1 MRNSKK
7 TYLLIFAIAI
17 IAINYSCDKIDEL
30 LTFTISNKTEIVIE
44 TGIPITLPFEIP
56 TPDITTGS
64 EEQMSNNNSSTDL
77 IKNVLLTSFNMKVTE
92 PSDKTFSFLKSIHI
106 YISTDDSDEIE
117 LAYKDNIDSSTNSI
131 DLTTTESKLDKYIK
145 ADSYKL
151 RTKITTKETVT
162 QDITIEINM
171 EYKITADPL

>member
-1 MRNSKK
+1 MKNSK
-7 TYLLIFAIAI
+7 TTFLLIFAIAV

-44 TGIPITLPFEIP
+44 TSIPIALPFEIP

-77 IKNVLLTSFNMKVTE
+77 IKDVLLTSFNMKIKD

-106 YISTDDSDEIE
+106 YISTNSSDEIE
-117 LAYKDNIDSSTNSI
+117 LAYKDNIDAGTNSI
-131 DLTTTESKLDKYIK
+131 DLTTTTAKLDKYIK
-145 ADSYKL
+145 ADKYKL
-151 RTKITTKETVT
+151 RTKVTTKETVT

-171 EYKITADPL
+171 EYKITADLL

>member
-1 MRNSKK
+1 MKNSK
-7 TYLLIFAIAI
+7 TTFLLIFAITI

-44 TGIPITLPFEIP
+44 TSIPIALPFEIP

-77 IKNVLLTSFNMKVTE
+77 IKDVLLTSFNMKIKD

-106 YISTDDSDEIE
+106 YISTNSSDEIE
-117 LAYKDNIDSSTNSI
+117 LAYKENIDSGTNSI
-131 DLTTTESKLDKYIK
+131 NLITTTAKLDKYIK
-145 ADSYKL
+145 ADKYKL
-151 RTKITTKETVT
+151 RTKVITKETVT

-171 EYKITADPL
+171 EYKITADLL